1 VSTLEEA
8 RAHYDAGRFPQAREA
23 AIAALESQ
31 PDDVELLRVAGR
43 AGVETGA
50 DDAVDQLRRVSEL
63 RSDDAVSWRDLGD
76 ALATEGRSEE
86 AQEAFRRAVD
96 LDPGD
101 EVSLTAL
108 GHTSYAAGD
117 EAGAVSYLEQAAEH
131 ASGMSTATLNLVDM
145 YRTLGQPEAALATA
159 VKVAEAA
166 PDDALAALDVA
177 ELSLELGQLDEAS
190 RAFERVRAIDDVA
203 DHEVYALHGMIA
215 VEVAREQWGP
225 ALELAR
231 EAGALDRGRTA
242 GVLSFLEAQASGPG
256 EEPPPSLEEVDAALR
271 ASLVEHRRA
280 HLEDRRLQAE
290 DLLA

>member
-1 VSTLEEA
+1 VSALDKARARFEAHEYGEA
-8 RAHYDAGRFPQAREA
+8 RASALAGLAEA
-23 AIAALESQ
+23 
-31 PDDVELLRVAGR
+31 PDDVELLRLAGR
-43 AGVETGA
+43 AGVEAGA
-50 DDAVDQLRRVSEL
+50 DDAVDHLRRVTEL
-63 RSDDAVSWRDLGD
+63 RPDDAPAWRDLGD

-86 AQEAFRRAVD
+86 AREAFRRAVE
-96 LDPGD
+96 LDPAD

-108 GHTSYAAGD
+108 GHTAYAAGD

-131 ASGMSTATLNLVDM
+131 ASGMSTASINLVDM
-145 YRTLGQPEAALATA
+145 YRTLGQPEAALAA
-159 VKVAEAA
+159 AAKVAEAQ

-177 ELSLELGQLDEAS
+177 ELSLELGHLDEAA
-190 RAFERVRAIDDVA
+190 RAFERVRGVDDVA

-215 VEVAREQWGP
+215 AEIAREQWAA

-242 GVLSFLEAQASGPG
+242 GVLAFLEAQVSGPG
-256 EEPPPSLEEVDAALR
+256 EAPPPTREEVDAALR
-271 ASLVEHRRA
+271 ASLAEHRRT